1 MDMKVE
7 FFRHSLGEEEKRAL
21 LEALDGV
28 FLTTGAANAE
38 FERLFSEY
46 LGVPHTITVNSC
58 TGGLHIALL
67 ALGLRPGDEV
77 ITTPMS
83 FIATSNA
90 VMHAG
95 GIPKFVDV
103 EPETGLIDP
112 NLIEAAITP
121 RTRGILPV
129 HLYGQMVDMTV
140 IRQIADE
147 RGLFVLEDS
156 AHAIE
161 AERDGVRPGQKGDM
175 AVFSFYATKVITC
188 GEGGA
193 ITTHTKEHDDLLRKL
208 RLHGMSAGAADRYS
222 GTYRHWDMELLGW
235 KYNMT
240 NFQAA
245 MLIPQLPKMD
255 AWCARREEIC
265 QRYEA
270 AFSKAGIGFPR
281 VVPGSKSSRHLF
293 TIWVEDR
300 DRVLAELGKRGVG
313 VAVNY
318 RAIHLRAYYMERF
331 GYKPGMFPVAEKI
344 GDMTISL
351 PLYPGLRDAEADYVI
366 DCVREVVG

>member
-1 MDMKVE
+1 MRVE
-7 FFRHSLGEEEKRAL
+7 FFRHSLGDEEKRAL
-21 LEALDGV
+21 LEALDSI
-28 FLTTGAANAE
+28 FLTTGPANAE

-46 LGVPHTITVNSC
+46 LGVPHAVTVNSC
-58 TGGLHIALL
+58 TGALHLGLL
-67 ALGLRPGDEV
+67 ALGLKPGDEV

-95 GIPKFVDV
+95 GIPRFVDV

-112 NLIEAAITP
+112 ERIAEAITP
-121 RTRGILPV
+121 KTRGIIPV
-129 HLYGQMVDMTV
+129 HLYGQMADMRA

-147 RGLFVLEDS
+147 HNLFVLEDS

-161 AERDGVRPGQKGDM
+161 AERDGVKPGQKGDM
-175 AVFSFYATKVITC
+175 AAFSFYATKVITC

-193 ITTHTKEHDDLLRKL
+193 ITAHTAEQDDLLRRL

-245 MLIPQLPKMD
+245 MLIPQLPKME
-255 AWCARREEIC
+255 AWRNRREEIC
-265 QRYEA
+265 RRYEE

-300 DRVLAELGKRGVG
+300 DRVLAELGKRGIG

-318 RAIHLRAYYMERF
+318 RAIHLRKYYVERF
-331 GYKPGMFPVAEKI
+331 GYKAGTFPVAERI
-344 GDMTISL
+344 GDMTISI
-351 PLYPGLRDAEADYVI
+351 PLYPGLRDEETDYVI

>member
-1 MDMKVE
+1 M
-7 FFRHSLGEEEKRAL
+7 GEDEKRAIA
-21 LEALDGV
+21 EALDGV
-28 FLTTGAANAE
+28 FLTTGPSNAE

-46 LGVPHTITVNSC
+46 LSVPHTITVNSC
-58 TGGLHIALL
+58 TGALHLALI
-67 ALGLRPGDEV
+67 ALGLEPGDEV

-90 VMHAG
+90 VLHAG
-95 GIPKFVDV
+95 GVPRFVDV

-112 NLIEAAITP
+112 NLIADAITP
-121 RTRGILPV
+121 KTKGILPV
-129 HLYGQMVDMTV
+129 HLYGQMVDMEAL
-140 IRQIADE
+140 RGIADE
-147 RGLFVLEDS
+147 HGLFVLEDS

-161 AERDGVRPGQKGDM
+161 AEREGVRPGQKGDA
-175 AVFSFYATKVITC
+175 AVFSFYATKVITS

-193 ITTHTKEHDDLLRKL
+193 ITVHKIEQDDLLRKL

-222 GTYRHWDMELLGW
+222 GTYEHWDMELLGW

-245 MLIPQLPKMD
+245 MLIPQLPKTE
-255 AWCARREEIC
+255 AWRARREEIC
-265 QRYEA
+265 QRYEQ
-270 AFSKAGIGFPR
+270 AFSAAGIGFPK
-281 VVPGSKSSRHLF
+281 VVPGSRSSRHLF

-300 DRVLAELGKRGVG
+300 DRVLSELGKRGVG

-318 RAIHLRAYYMERF
+318 RAIHLRKYYMERF
-331 GYKPGMFPVAEKI
+331 GYKAGMFPVAERI
-344 GDMTISL
+344 GDMTVSL
-351 PLYPGLRDAEADYVI
+351 PLYPSLTDEEADYVI

>member
-1 MDMKVE
+1 MKVE
-7 FFRHSLGEEEKRAL
+7 FFRHSLGEDEKQAL
-21 LEALDGV
+21 LEAMDRV
-28 FLTTGAANAE
+28 FLTTGPANAE
-38 FERLFSEY
+38 FEKLFSEY
-46 LGVPHTITVNSC
+46 LGVPYTVTVNSC

-95 GIPKFVDV
+95 GIPRFVDV
-103 EPETGLIDP
+103 ESETGLIDS
-112 NLIEAAITP
+112 NLIAGAITP
-121 RTRGILPV
+121 KTRGILPV
-129 HLYGQMVDMTV
+129 HLYGQMADMGAL
-140 IRQIADE
+140 RKIADE

-161 AERDGVRPGQKGDM
+161 AERNGIKPGQKGDM
-175 AVFSFYATKVITC
+175 AAFSFYATKVITC

-193 ITTHTKEHDDLLRKL
+193 VTTHKTEEDDMLRKL
-208 RLHGMSAGAADRYS
+208 RLHGISAGAADRYS
-222 GTYRHWDMELLGW
+222 GAYKHWDMELLGW

-255 AWCARREEIC
+255 AWRDRREEIC
-265 QRYEA
+265 QRYEQ
-270 AFSKAGIGFPR
+270 AFSKAGIGFPK

-300 DRVLAELGKRGVG
+300 DRVLSELGKRGVG

-318 RAIHLRAYYMERF
+318 RAIHLRKYYAERF
-331 GYKPGMFPVAEKI
+331 GYKPGAFPNAERI
-344 GDMTISL
+344 GNMTISL
-351 PLYPGLRDAEADYVI
+351 PLYPGLRDEEADYVI